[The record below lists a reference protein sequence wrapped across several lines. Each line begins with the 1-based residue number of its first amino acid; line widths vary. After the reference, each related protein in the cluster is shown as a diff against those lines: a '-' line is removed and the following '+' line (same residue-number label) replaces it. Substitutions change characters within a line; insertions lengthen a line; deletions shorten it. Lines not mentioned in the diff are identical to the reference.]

1 MFMYINVELG
11 VTIYIYVTP
20 RDTNYNIILGDIGTS
35 PTLIKL
41 YAKVKDIFSLNW
53 IQLLLF

>member
-1 MFMYINVELG
+1 M
-11 VTIYIYVTP
+11 TP